1 MQRRSLLG
9 LLGLAPVVALT
20 GPAAMAS
27 RRTVATAPRIADL
40 EVFRLPVNR
49 RGNWI
54 ILRLKTADG
63 LVGLGDASH
72 GGHEEQTFAWLKQ
85 LAALLR
91 GRSVF
96 DIEWFRQAASAK
108 IGKDRSPAAT
118 VAASGLEQCL
128 WDLAGRALGVPTYD
142 LFGGRIHDRI
152 RLYANINRST
162 DPRTPDGF
170 AAMARSAV
178 DAGFDAVKLA
188 PFDALPLGLED
199 RSQVAG
205 YLRDGLACAQAVRD
219 AIGPKRDLLIDAHS
233 RFTLAEGLDL
243 LERVKPL
250 DLFWL
255 EEVTPADPPTDLAA
269 INRAATMKTAGG
281 ESIYGV
287 EGFFA
292 YLKADAVDIA
302 MPDVKM
308 CGGMMELK
316 KIAAIAE
323 GAGLPVSPHG
333 PASPIGNTAAAQVVA
348 TVPNFNI
355 LEFAYGEVPWRA
367 ELLLPHED
375 VTGGALALSTRPGFG
390 VDLDDK
396 VLAKRGTRV

>member
-1 MQRRSLLG
+1 
-9 LLGLAPVVALT
+9 
-20 GPAAMAS
+20 
-27 RRTVATAPRIADL
+27 
-40 EVFRLPVNR
+40 
-49 RGNWI
+49 
-54 ILRLKTADG
+54 
-63 LVGLGDASH
+63 
-72 GGHEEQTFAWLKQ
+72 
-85 LAALLR
+85 
-91 GRSVF
+91 
-96 DIEWFRQAASAK
+96 
-108 IGKDRSPAAT
+108 

-162 DPRTPDGF
+162 DPRTPEGF
-170 AAMARSAV
+170 AAMARAGV
-178 DAGFDAVKLA
+178 EAGFDAFKLA
-188 PFDALPLGLED
+188 PFDALPMGLED
-199 RSQVAG
+199 RSQVEG
-205 YLRDGLACAQAVRD
+205 YVSQGLACAQAVRD
-219 AIGPKRDLLIDAHS
+219 AIGSERDLLIDAHS

-250 DLFWL
+250 NLFWL

-281 ESIYGV
+281 EAIYGV
-287 EGFFA
+287 EGFYA

-302 MPDVKM
+302 MPDVKL

-333 PASPIGNTAAAQVVA
+333 PASPIGNIAAAQVMA

-355 LEFAYGEVPWRA
+355 LEFSFGEVPWRA
-367 ELLLPHED
+367 ELLRPEED
-375 VTGGALALSTRPGFG
+375 VTGGSLALSSKPGFG
-390 VDLDDK
+390 VDLDDT
-396 VLAKRGTRV
+396 VLAKRGGRV